1 MIVMYKLS
9 IFSIRESH
17 KSIIKFRDCPVVE
30 PIADTDS
37 ESLNLIILND
47 VESTEIV
54 EYLYESAFN
63 PRYEPKKA
71 VMISPNNSYNFV
83 LPTRDSIIER
93 DWLYIAATSF
103 SLVRYFRGF
112 LPLWKRV

>member
-1 MIVMYKLS
+1 MDKFAVL
-9 IFSIRESH
+9 SIRERH
-17 KSIIKFRDCPVVE
+17 EGIIEFRDCPVVE

-37 ESLNLIILND
+37 ESLYLIILND

-54 EYLYESAFN
+54 EDLYESAFN

-83 LPTRDSIIER
+83 LPTRDGIIER

>member
-1 MIVMYKLS
+1 MDKLAVL
-9 IFSIRESH
+9 SIRERH
-17 KSIIKFRDCPVVE
+17 EGIIKFRDCPVVE

-54 EYLYESAFN
+54 EYLYEPAFN

-71 VMISPNNSYNFV
+71 VMILPNNSYNFV
-83 LPTRDSIIER
+83 LSTRDSITER

-103 SLVRYFRGF
+103 SLVRYFRGS